1 MSSWHTPE
9 RKVEQALKTY
19 LQTVAGTEFD
29 GVQIVTRF
37 SNLALTEPRIEIVCE
52 DLAPWP
58 TVEDSQSDTGNWQ
71 CTVNISVLSHYEK
84 DVDAT
89 AHDELAGQVMDK
101 LILTDGTSDAL
112 ADEIEKTQV
121 DADITIFDAWRGER
135 KNSVEGHTLK
145 TEQSMVLL
153 MAPSKL

>member
-52 DLAPWP
+52 ELAPWP
-58 TVEDSQSDTGNWQ
+58 DVEELEHDTGNWR
-71 CTVNISVLSHYEK
+71 CSVNISVVSHYDK
-84 DVDAT
+84 DVDAE

-101 LILTDGTSDAL
+101 LIISDGSSDAL
-112 ADEIEKTQV
+112 TAEIGKTQI
-121 DADITIFDAWRGER
+121 DSDITIFDVWRGER